1 MSAREEYIEQIK
13 SGIALLKL
21 WDKAEENADRIK
33 ALETELARLETPR
46 NDQADFIALMG
57 AFGGRK

>member
-21 WDKAEENADRIK
+21 WDKANENADRIK
-33 ALETELARLETPR
+33 ALETELARL
-46 NDQADFIALMG
+46 G
-57 AFGGRK
+57 VSK